1 MSYARNF
8 LTNEQKLQ
16 LREYWA
22 ENPELS
28 HFEVADWVAAQ
39 FQIQISRS
47 TLYRISQAPVTA
59 FAGNLHQKKG
69 RRVKYPEFESELV
82 AFYHAC
88 RRRSGS
94 GSGEDSGEGAQ
105 QELTVE
111 LLLRKAVELRT
122 KHGIPQDKLKLSNGW
137 MHKFKDRHF
146 LKTHQQNGA
155 AERHAPEQ
163 VGGEGETENKR
174 QRASAREQ
182 ERDVATPQ
190 VAAAVATMAPASTTT
205 PTRATRSPPMTATS
219 DERATIDT
227 QTTEPTIVPPAPVAV
242 TAVTSIISA
251 TSAVTA
257 TAATTAPAHA
267 SAVPVQVSSSTL
279 QIRPLTHIAA
289 KSLNTVHSQGT
300 FNWERTS
307 GAADAYFAIVND
319 GIQIFQ
325 DGMYQVNVDL
335 EHTKHQG
342 GTSGSDPIFNVWND
356 AHLIGRCTC
365 SVHCDPVTGAM
376 LSVVEIQTFLKAD
389 SVVRVEFLAPG
400 FALHQSRIVIRL
412 LS

>member
-16 LREYWA
+16 LREYWTD
-22 ENPELS
+22 NPELS
-28 HFEVADWVAAQ
+28 HFEVADWVLEQ

-59 FAGNLHQKKG
+59 FTGNLHQKKG

-82 AFYHAC
+82 AFYHSC
-88 RRRSGS
+88 RRRNGSSS
-94 GSGEDSGEGAQ
+94 GSGEDSGEGGQ
-105 QELTVE
+105 QESTGLTVE

-155 AERHAPEQ
+155 GERNAPEQ
-163 VGGEGETENKR
+163 AGGEGEPENKR
-174 QRASAREQ
+174 QRGAAREQ
-182 ERDVATPQ
+182 ERDVATTQ
-190 VAAAVATMAPASTTT
+190 VAAEAPVMPASTATQS
-205 PTRATRSPPMTATS
+205 RAPRPPLVTITS
-219 DERATIDT
+219 DERPANGT
-227 QTTEPTIVPPAPVAV
+227 QTTEPTIMPPTPVAATILRAAPAP
-242 TAVTSIISA
+242 
-251 TSAVTA
+251 
-257 TAATTAPAHA
+257 TAPTHA
-267 SAVPVQVSSSTL
+267 SAPAIQVPPSTPR
-279 QIRPLTHIAA
+279 IRPLTHVAA
-289 KSLNTVHSQGT
+289 KSLSTVHSLGT

-319 GIQIFQ
+319 GIQVLQ
-325 DGMYQVNVDL
+325 DGMYQINVDL

-342 GTSGSDPIFNVWND
+342 SSSATSTSGADTIFNVWND
-356 AHLIGRCTC
+356 SHLIGRCTC
-365 SVHCDPVTGAM
+365 SVHSDPVTGAM
-376 LSVVEIQTFLKAD
+376 LSVVEIQTFVKAD